1 MSVAVDILIRTFE
14 QSPEILAGLKSGL
27 YKIWGGVIR
36 VTAGHDNAGSIV
48 AHLKFPNDMS
58 QTQQSIETLQA
69 ILTSQMDGLQN
80 GINALQSSMG
90 MLQNLQYAN
99 LAMSGLNLA
108 VSAVGFAVVCH
119 KLNRIEG
126 TLHQQNQQLDLLLSL
141 AIEAH
146 QREMFRDE
154 ARFIASVDCAQ
165 QFTESGD
172 VQQLKNLIP
181 AFKEQ
186 YEYTRLILANSA
198 KKASSPEFIHSLAEL
213 RTLQKRFLYLGMF
226 LCYLQQKIGNA
237 RYSVKTLQKLQH
249 DWLAIDEQIVS
260 TLTHNRKALCSLK
273 KSEIENLFSFLNYRK
288 ERLPALEYQSNLLT
302 LAIERPSVFEA
313 INTESQDILLLTTFS

>member
-80 GINALQSSMG
+80 GIDTLQSSMG

-108 VSAVGFAVVCH
+108 ISAVGFAVVCH

-126 TLHQQNQQLDLLLSL
+126 TLHQQNQQLDILLRL

-165 QFTESGD
+165 QFAESGD
-172 VQQLKNLIP
+172 IQ
-181 AFKEQ
+181 
-186 YEYTRLILANSA
+186 
-198 KKASSPEFIHSLAEL
+198 
-213 RTLQKRFLYLGMF
+213 
-226 LCYLQQKIGNA
+226 
-237 RYSVKTLQKLQH
+237 
-249 DWLAIDEQIVS
+249 
-260 TLTHNRKALCSLK
+260 
-273 KSEIENLFSFLNYRK
+273 
-288 ERLPALEYQSNLLT
+288 
-302 LAIERPSVFEA
+302 
-313 INTESQDILLLTTFS
+313 